1 MSEPAPRKPIID
13 LEGVSLAF
21 GPVRAVSDVW
31 LTIASGE
38 FFTLL
43 GPSGCGKTSLLR
55 ILAGFETPTSGRV
68 RLEGT
73 DVTTTPPHLRP
84 VNTVFQSYA
93 LFPHMTVAENA
104 GFGLEML
111 GWPKQAIRERVA
123 EVLALVGLAA
133 LGDRR
138 PDALSGGQQQ
148 RVALGR
154 ALAPKPRV
162 LLLDEP
168 MSALD
173 LKLRKEMQNELRRL
187 HREAGITFVLVTHDQ
202 EEALALSDRVG
213 VMKEG
218 EIQQIATPRDIYRQ
232 PVDSYVAD
240 FIGEANLIPA
250 GELDREG
257 GGLVMVRPEDVSLAG
272 KGVPVRIE
280 GRLLELRFLGSI
292 VEAAVATPGGT
303 MIRARF
309 PSAAMEEV
317 ALPPGETVGLAWP
330 DAAERH
336 LER

>member
-1 MSEPAPRKPIID
+1 MTEPASRDPIID

-21 GPVRAVSDVW
+21 GPVRAVSDVS
-31 LTIASGE
+31 LTIGSGE

-68 RLEGT
+68 RLDGT

-123 EVLALVGLAA
+123 GVLALVGLAA

-202 EEALALSDRVG
+202 EEALALSDRVA
-213 VMKEG
+213 VMKDG
-218 EIQQIATPRDIYRQ
+218 KIQQIATPRDIYRQ

-250 GELDREG
+250 GELGHAGRF
-257 GGLVMVRPEDVSLAG
+257 VMVRPEDVVLAG
-272 KGVPVRIE
+272 KGLPVRIE

-292 VEAAVATPGGT
+292 VEATVATPAGS

-309 PSAAMEEV
+309 ASAAMADV
-317 ALPPGETVGLAWP
+317 ALPPGETIGLAWS

>member
-1 MSEPAPRKPIID
+1 
-13 LEGVSLAF
+13 
-21 GPVRAVSDVW
+21 
-31 LTIASGE
+31 
-38 FFTLL
+38 
-43 GPSGCGKTSLLR
+43 
-55 ILAGFETPTSGRV
+55 
-68 RLEGT
+68 
-73 DVTTTPPHLRP
+73 

-133 LGDRR
+133 MGDRR

-213 VMKEG
+213 VMKDG
-218 EIQQIATPRDIYRQ
+218 KIRQIATPRDIYRQ

-240 FIGEANLIPA
+240 FIGEANLMPV
-250 GELDREG
+250 GELGREG
-257 GGLVMVRPEDVSLAG
+257 GGMVMVRPEDVILAG
-272 KGVPVRIE
+272 TGMPARIT
-280 GRLLELRFLGSI
+280 GRLIELRFLGSI
-292 VEAAVATPGGT
+292 VEAAVATPGGA

-309 PSAAMEEV
+309 PSAAMADV
-317 ALPPGETVGLAWP
+317 ALPQGESIGLAWS